1 MSIKILR
8 KFLSLNI
15 LGSDGVQLA
24 IGSYTD
30 SVLFDNMLFLS
41 SSDVA
46 MHNLLFF
53 NRSTFDLMIN
63 NSACINITNKDD
75 FIHENDTKLILEY
88 GRKITDENLL
98 LEYNL
103 GLPEIYQL
111 KISDFDDFLNL

>member
-8 KFLSLNI
+8 KFLSLNG
-15 LGSDGVQLA
+15 LGSDGVRLV
-24 IGSYTD
+24 IGPYTD
-30 SVLFDNMLFLS
+30 SILFDNMLFLS
-41 SSDVA
+41 SNDID

-53 NRSTFDLMIN
+53 NRSTFDLMID

-75 FIHENDTKLILEY
+75 FIHEDDTKLILEY
-88 GRKITDENLL
+88 GRKITDENIL

-111 KISDFDDFLNL
+111 KISDFDDFLIL